1 MSKCKKGKQRITPE
15 KIVQE
20 LEGYEIVKDFKILRR
35 YDRVKYIRK
44 DNGSLVR
51 GGLVVL
57 GDLKKGY
64 IVIQSFSKNWK
75 TCRYMRYSI
84 TLSDV
89 ILFRKIDTD

>member
-44 DNGSLVR
+44 DNGRLVR